1 MNETPQAPDRVY
13 GQLMA
18 RIWIDEDFKRQ
29 FMADPGGVLREHG
42 VDVPEG
48 AEVVAVENTPERFY
62 IAIPSAPSADVSEEE
77 LETVAGGGSTV
88 GSAGTAGSVSSASC
102 PLASMGTAFCAGTA
116 GTV

>member
-1 MNETPQAPDRVY
+1 MNETAQGPDRVY

-29 FMADPGGVLREHG
+29 FMDDPGTVLRENG

-48 AEVVAVENTPERFY
+48 VEVIAVENTPERFY
-62 IAIPSAPSADVSEEE
+62 IPIPFEPSADISEEE

-102 PLASMGTAFCAGTA
+102 PLASMGTASCAGTA
-116 GTV
+116 GTF